1 MASTEP
7 AKEAGNACMAVGDFV
22 NAMKWYSQAL
32 TVAPRDAALYSNRSF
47 AFLKLGLPE
56 RALADADEAIRRRPD
71 WAKAHFRRAEALS
84 QAHVHTDALQAYSEG
99 ARLDPSD
106 VHLQSQCAEAAVR
119 LAAQRQTEQ
128 LQVAAC
134 ALVGLLVLGLLL
146 LAPGA
151 AGTAGTDT
159 GAASSYLWNGLG
171 ALLGAALG
179 GAGGAGAIAL
189 RRHLRR
195 YELPRVRA
203 SDPSPRQRDSQTR
216 GRRGHVTCTCT
227 CTCAHACGTRSM
239 TDTTCAIQTIKS

>member
-1 MASTEP
+1 MLDAEA
-7 AKEAGNACMAVGDFV
+7 AKESGNACMAVGDFV

-84 QAHVHTDALQAYSEG
+84 KAQVHADALQAYAEG

-106 VHLQSQCAEAAVR
+106 VHLQSQCAEAAAR
-119 LAAQRQTEQ
+119 LAAQRRTEQ

-146 LAPGA
+146 LAPG
-151 AGTAGTDT
+151 GTGTGGTDT

-179 GAGGAGAIAL
+179 GAGGAGAVAL

-195 YELPRVRA
+195 FELPRVRA
-203 SDPSPRQRDSQTR
+203 RDPSPGQTGSR
-216 GRRGHVTCTCT
+216 TTVD
-227 CTCAHACGTRSM
+227 A
-239 TDTTCAIQTIKS
+239 DT